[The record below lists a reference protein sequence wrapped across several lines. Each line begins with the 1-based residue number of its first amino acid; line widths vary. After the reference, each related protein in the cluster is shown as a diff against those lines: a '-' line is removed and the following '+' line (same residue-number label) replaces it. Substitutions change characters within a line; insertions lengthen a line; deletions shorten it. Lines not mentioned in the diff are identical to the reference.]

1 VGPVE
6 RITSTPFI
14 RPADFRRTKSLSA
27 IEGRV
32 SDLAEKAMLRR
43 RESRLEG
50 GKAQKREVSR
60 APKREIRGQTEGVR
74 RSSSGIISPAEH
86 GGYLEEGMASA
97 EHGGYLDE
105 ARDESSAAEDAGYFA
120 EESDRSSAA
129 TEMSE
134 PAGVLDGSLAAEDAG
149 YLAKVRSDT
158 SSGLSSEESQSKPSA
173 EMESDRV
180 DQVARAFTDPVRRKR
195 ITGTAL
201 PRVTSLGKKLGM
213 GAFGEVHKA
222 VVEPFNHLKCTFD
235 EVHVR
240 QVFLEHREESDKW
253 LKALGFS
260 DQEIDSLKTTLRL
273 KPKQKMTM
281 RIVNLLVSMESP
293 ICREIVAKML
303 AEVSENLPVDC
314 PSDLRENFFNK
325 LGDDPKETIEE
336 YLKGEIQTGFALED
350 LVKALEYVNGES
362 TVDSS
367 AKVAIKTIR
376 RRTKDA
382 MEEFH
387 HEAEIMQKLGD
398 PHPNI
403 VQFKGVFAT
412 NKGENGLYVDYCKH
426 GSLESCSR
434 KTHDKQIQE
443 TGIGQNKVTPRF
455 VGIAIGI
462 AKGLKHLHKHNI
474 THNDLA
480 ARNVLFDE
488 DFTPKIADF
497 GMAKVMHGTQK
508 RGDVVPLLWAAPER
522 LGDQRV
528 VSFETDLFAMGVLF
542 AELFTGD
549 MPYAHYSG
557 IDFSDANRKLRSFR
571 IIKKMVEDGK
581 ASVVDEKSMNPEN
594 KAEITKFLRIIL
606 DLTSFDPKARP
617 SIDEVIDQLDALMES
632 MA

>member
-1 VGPVE
+1 MGPVE

-201 PRVTSLGKKLGM
+201 PRVTSLGEKLGE
-213 GAFGEVHKA
+213 GAFGVVHEA
-222 VVEPFNHLKCTFD
+222 VVEPFRHLKCAFD

-240 QVFLEHREESDKW
+240 EVFIEHGDESDKW
-253 LKALGFS
+253 LKGLGYTDS
-260 DQEIDSLKTTLRL
+260 EIDNLKTTLRFT
-273 KPKQKMTM
+273 PEQKMTM
-281 RIVNLLVSMESP
+281 RIVNLLVSTENP

-303 AEVSENLPVDC
+303 AEVSGNLPVDF
-314 PSDLRENFFNK
+314 PTSLKSNFFDK
-325 LGDDPKETIEE
+325 LGDDPRGTIEA

-350 LVKALEYVNGES
+350 LVKALKYVNEIS
-362 TVDSS
+362 TKDPS
-367 AKVAIKTIR
+367 AKVAVKTIKHR
-376 RRTKDA
+376 MTDIV
-382 MEEFH
+382 EEFH
-387 HEAEIMQKLGD
+387 HEAEIMQRLGE

-412 NKGENGLYVDYCKH
+412 QKGESGLYVEYCAH

-434 KTHDKQIQE
+434 KTHDAKIQE
-443 TGIGQNKVTPRF
+443 IGIGQKKVTPKF
-455 VGIAIGI
+455 IEIAIGI
-462 AKGLKHLHKHNI
+462 ARGLKHLHSHKI

-497 GMAKVMHGTQK
+497 GMAKMMDREQRQTG
-508 RGDVVPLLWAAPER
+508 RGPLLGMAPER